1 MYLLNSLK
9 DVIQEEIFPDAI
21 QYDHHWDGNVFV
33 KWFLS
38 SHVYEL
44 RGDKPRIP
52 EERLLNKLI
61 DESNS
66 KIIQKYFKS
75 GNRYKDITLEDE
87 FHPRFIV
94 RRVRGN
100 NRPQMVVQIEEYNY
114 EKNLMTL
121 QIITF
126 LDMNR
131 DLITKDIGMRRTR
144 FIMDL

>member
-1 MYLLNSLK
+1 MKLIGSLK
-9 DVIQEEIFPDAI
+9 TVIQEEIYPDAI
-21 QYDHHWDGNVFV
+21 QYDHYWEGSVFV

-38 SHVYEL
+38 PHVLEYRE
-44 RGDKPRIP
+44 GKPRIP

-61 DESNS
+61 DESS
-66 KIIQKYFKS
+66 PRIVQKYFKS
-75 GNRYKDITLEDE
+75 GNRFKNVNLEDE

-94 RRVRGN
+94 RRIRGN

-114 EKNLMTL
+114 ESKKMTL

-131 DLITKDIGMRRTR
+131 DLIIKDFGERRTR
-144 FIMDL
+144 FVMDL